1 MTKYPIILLFCICFH
16 SVKAQLSTFVDEKGV
31 FRWSDNKEEI
41 RLFGV
46 NYNLPFA
53 HGYRAIN
60 YVGKDHKS
68 AIDKDVYHLVRLGI
82 TAYRVHLWDTEI
94 TDEAGNLLS
103 THHLDLFDYLFAKLK
118 ARGIKVIVTP
128 FKVGGNGYPEKD
140 FPTRGF
146 SDTLSKVETYDDKQ
160 VIKKQQ
166 RYFTQLL
173 NHINPYTN
181 IAYNNDPDIVALE
194 INNEPTHD
202 DKKVITAYVNSLVK
216 TIRNAGFKN
225 PILYNVSER
234 SEFVEDYLKAD
245 IQGCTFQWYPTGLVH
260 NSQLKGNFLPHVD
273 RYNIPFDTLPNFQD
287 KARIIYEFDSGD
299 TNLSTIFPAMAR
311 SFREAKFQFATQ
323 FAYDALDLAY
333 ANTEYQTH
341 YLNLI
346 YTPSKALSL
355 KIASEAFQEIGH
367 GESFG
372 RYPNNNT
379 FKNTTLIPEKDLAVY
394 NSDEK
399 FMYTNSTEIKPKST
413 QKLEEIAGV
422 GDSPL
427 VQYEGNGA
435 YFLDKIKKGVW
446 RLETMPDVLW
456 INDPFEKASLD
467 KTVAIAKA
475 HHNNIN
481 INLEDLGD
489 EFQIT
494 GINEGNQFHSKTK
507 TAEFS
512 IKPGTYLL
520 HKNPLGDNF
529 QLSQKIKN
537 IRLNEYVNFNQDI
550 SKTHVVHTPKT
561 YMEKGKDLDLTAEII
576 SNHPLDKVEV
586 VLPSGYQTTDNYEL
600 KKTGIFNYQTSI
612 PKAKLYG
619 NRFRYNIVVYTDK
632 DTISFPNHVQG
643 SPADWDFVS
652 DTPYETQLLAPAPE
666 AVIFDANQFD
676 FKNMLWP
683 NWQTGVRYNISK
695 QLFKDSSN
703 NSLLVSTETLDAKI
717 PDLTFKLLIGDIIE
731 LEKDNL
737 KNFSKIILKGSSG
750 DKLTQKVQVALQL
763 SNAQVFGKI
772 VEVDKDTREIE
783 ISFDEL
789 QEVPLV
795 LLPNAYPVFQHYWF
809 QSESQAEFDASKIE
823 AIQISI
829 GPGIEKSKLDNKQR
843 LFIEKI
849 ALQ

>member
-1 MTKYPIILLFCICFH
+1 MTKYPLLLLLCLCFQYLT
-16 SVKAQLSTFVDEKGV
+16 AQQSTFVDEKGV
-31 FRWSDNKEEI
+31 FRWSDSNEEI

-68 AIDKDVYHLVRLGI
+68 AIDKDVYHMVRLGI
-82 TAYRVHLWDTEI
+82 TAYRVHVWDTEI

-140 FPTRGF
+140 VPTRGF
-146 SDTLSKVETYDDKQ
+146 SDTLSKVETYGDKQ

-173 NHINPYTN
+173 NHTNPYTN
-181 IAYNNDPDIVALE
+181 ITYKNDPDIVALE

-202 DKKVITAYVNSLVK
+202 NKEVITAYVNTMVN
-216 TIRNAGFKN
+216 TIRDAGFKN

-234 SEFVEDYLKAD
+234 SAFVEDYLKAD

-273 RYNIPFDTLPNFQD
+273 RYNIPFDTLQNFQN
-287 KARIIYEFDSGD
+287 KARFIYEFDSGD

-323 FAYDALDLAY
+323 FAYDALDLAF

-346 YTPSKALSL
+346 YTPSKAISL
-355 KIASEAFQEIGH
+355 KIASEAFQEIDH

-372 RYPNNNT
+372 RNPNNT
-379 FKNTTLIPEKDLAVY
+379 KFRNTTLIPEKDLAVY

-399 FMYTNSTEIKPKST
+399 FFYTNSTEIKPKST
-413 QKLEEIAGV
+413 RKLEEIAGV
-422 GDSPL
+422 RDSP
-427 VQYEGNGA
+427 VIQYNGNGA
-435 YFLDKIKKGVW
+435 YFLDKIQKGIW
-446 RLETMPDVLW
+446 RLEIMPDVLW
-456 INDPFEKASLD
+456 VNDPFEKASLD
-467 KTVAIAKA
+467 KTVAIAKV
-475 HHNNIN
+475 HNNNIS
-481 INLEDLGD
+481 INLKDLGD
-489 EFQIT
+489 EFQIK
-494 GINEGNQFHSKTK
+494 GINEGNHFRAKTK
-507 TAEFS
+507 TAEFK

-520 HKNPLGDNF
+520 HKNPLDENF
-529 QLSQKIKN
+529 QFSQKINN
-537 IRLNEYVNFNQDI
+537 IRLNEYVNFNHDI
-550 SKTHVVHTPKT
+550 SKTYVVHTPKT
-561 YMEKGKDLDLTAEII
+561 YIEKGGDLDLTAEII
-576 SNHPLDKVEV
+576 SNHPIDKVEV

-600 KKTGIFNYQTSI
+600 KKTSIFNYQTSI

-619 NRFRYNIVVYTDK
+619 NRFRYNIVVYTSK

-643 SPADWDFVS
+643 SPADWNFVS
-652 DTPYETQLLAPAPE
+652 HAQYETQLLAPATE
-666 AVIFDANQFD
+666 AIIFDAAQFD

-703 NSLLVSTETLDAKI
+703 NSLMISTETLDAKI
-717 PDLTFKLLIGDIIE
+717 PDLTFKLFIGDIIE

-737 KNFSKIILKGSSG
+737 ENFSKIILKGSSG

-772 VEVDKDTREIE
+772 LEVEPEFQEIE
-783 ISFDEL
+783 INFEEL
-789 QEVPLV
+789 QPVPMV

-809 QSESQAEFDASKIE
+809 QSESQEQFDASKIE

-829 GPGIEKSKLDNKQR
+829 GPGIDKSERNEEQL
-843 LFIEKI
+843 LFIENI
-849 ALQ
+849 LLE